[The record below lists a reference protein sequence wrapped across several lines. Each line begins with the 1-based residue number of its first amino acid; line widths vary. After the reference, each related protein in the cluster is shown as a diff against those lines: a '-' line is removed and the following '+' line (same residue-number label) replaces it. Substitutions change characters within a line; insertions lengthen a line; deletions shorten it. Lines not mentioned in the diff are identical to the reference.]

1 MLSVVNEK
9 HRRGELHNISIVFN
23 DFLNKSKYGYGY
35 NYGYGYGAYEND
47 SNQSQSKNKF
57 LNRFRKKQ

>member
-9 HRRGELHNISIVFN
+9 HKRGELHNISILFN
-23 DFLNKSKYGYGY
+23 DFQNKSKYGY

-47 SNQSQSKNKF
+47 KDQSQSKNKF